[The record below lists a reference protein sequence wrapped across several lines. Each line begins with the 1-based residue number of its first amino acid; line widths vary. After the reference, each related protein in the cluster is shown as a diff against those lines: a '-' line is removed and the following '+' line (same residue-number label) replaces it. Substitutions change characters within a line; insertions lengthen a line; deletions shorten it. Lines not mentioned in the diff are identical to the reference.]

1 MFVCQV
7 LPWGTES
14 RSSPFGDPSVC
25 LVLLLGRLSTSH
37 KICQVTLIAGGEFLD
52 LVVAAA
58 RGLPIQV
65 EEKFS
70 P

>member
-1 MFVCQV
+1 MFARSYPGERSLDQV
-7 LPWGTES
+7 LSEIPLS
-14 RSSPFGDPSVC
+14 ALFSS
-25 LVLLLGRLSTSH
+25 LVAFPRLTDLSSH
-37 KICQVTLIAGGEFLD
+37 VDLAGGEFLD

>member
-1 MFVCQV
+1 MLARSYPGEQSLDRV
-7 LPWGTES
+7 LSEIPLS
-14 RSSPFGDPSVC
+14 ASFSS
-25 LVLLLGRLSTSH
+25 LVAFPRLTNLSSH
-37 KICQVTLIAGGEFLD
+37 VVLAGGEFLD